1 MSKKNKK
8 ILIMLSVVIMVIAVL
23 LIIYHVSQKETYLS
37 DDPLYGSF
45 TIENKQPADP
55 IYPTDF
61 LLSIDVDT
69 KHESLVKCAK
79 ESNVDISKGCWVYS
93 FDENKIFRAEKEG
106 NKLHAYEDG
115 KVIGTFKYS
124 FNKIL
129 WIRYDEK
136 YTANWRGTEL
146 DLTRAVQGFVFP

>member
-1 MSKKNKK
+1 MK
-8 ILIMLSVVIMVIAVL
+8 IR
-23 LIIYHVSQKETYLS
+23 Q
-37 DDPLYGSF
+37 
-45 TIENKQPADP
+45 IEFIRP
-55 IYPTDF
+55 IF
-61 LLSIDVDT
+61 CSLDVDST
-69 KHESLVKCAK
+69 HESLVKCAK

-129 WIRYDEK
+129 WIHYDEK
-136 YTANWRGTEL
+136 YTANWREKEL
-146 DLTRAVQGFVFP
+146 DLTRAMHFCLLQL

>member
-129 WIRYDEK
+129 WIHYDEK
-136 YTANWRGTEL
+136 YTANWREKEL
-146 DLTRAVQGFVFP
+146 DLTRAMQGFVFP

>member
-79 ESNVDISKGCWVYS
+79 EGQKKRETSCMLMRMAK
-93 FDENKIFRAEKEG
+93 
-106 NKLHAYEDG
+106 
-115 KVIGTFKYS
+115 
-124 FNKIL
+124 
-129 WIRYDEK
+129 
-136 YTANWRGTEL
+136 
-146 DLTRAVQGFVFP
+146 

>member
-1 MSKKNKK
+1 M
-8 ILIMLSVVIMVIAVL
+8 
-23 LIIYHVSQKETYLS
+23 
-37 DDPLYGSF
+37 
-45 TIENKQPADP
+45 
-55 IYPTDF
+55 
-61 LLSIDVDT
+61 
-69 KHESLVKCAK
+69 KCAK

-129 WIRYDEK
+129 WIHYDEK

>member
-79 ESNVDISKGCWVYS
+79 ESDVDISKGCWVYS

-129 WIRYDEK
+129 WIHYDEK
-136 YTANWRGTEL
+136 YTANWRGTEV
-146 DLTRAVQGFVFP
+146 DLTRAVQGCVFP

>member
-1 MSKKNKK
+1 MK
-8 ILIMLSVVIMVIAVL
+8 IR
-23 LIIYHVSQKETYLS
+23 Q
-37 DDPLYGSF
+37 
-45 TIENKQPADP
+45 IEFIRP
-55 IYPTDF
+55 IF
-61 LLSIDVDT
+61 CSLDVDST
-69 KHESLVKCAK
+69 HESLVKCAK

-115 KVIGTFKYS
+115 KVIGTFKFS

-129 WIRYDEK
+129 WIHYYEK

>member
-79 ESNVDISKGCWVYS
+79 ESDVDISKGCWVYS

-129 WIRYDEK
+129 WIHYDEK
-136 YTANWRGTEL
+136 YTANWREKEL
-146 DLTRAVQGFVFP
+146 DLTRAMQGFVFP